1 MIVFMKFKHFTFE
14 DRKIIASS
22 LAKEFR
28 CAEIADTLGC
38 DPTSVS
44 KEIKRNRIDSTRF
57 RYPVDE
63 ECQKLK
69 RFPYVCANYNLKYT
83 KCKLHQFKYD
93 AKFAQVKADRLLVS
107 SRIGVNYTKEE
118 IEKLIIELKVGL
130 SNKKSVYQIAAELPF
145 DITPQT
151 IYKYIRNGQI
161 PVKRIDLPYAV
172 TYKKR
177 KKIKKEY
184 EYNESKIDRC
194 NRTFVDYL
202 AFSKASNLY
211 TTELDF
217 LGSKKGDPYT
227 ILTLIIREI
236 HFTLIFLVENKN
248 ADKIVK
254 IFDKIESKVGYE
266 NFVKVFGLILTDR
279 DPSFADYE
287 GFENS
292 KIFDKKRANVFYC
305 DAYRSTQK
313 ASVENMNKQ
322 LRMFFPKGK
331 YLSNF
336 SKDDVKRINIF
347 LNKRKLKSLDGFS
360 PEEVFIRIFGEK
372 VFNNLFN

>member
-14 DRKIIASS
+14 DRKIIASC

-28 CAEIADTLGC
+28 CVEIADTLGC

-57 RYPVDE
+57 RFPVDE
-63 ECQKLK
+63 ECLKLK
-69 RFPYVCANYNLKYT
+69 KFPYVCANCNLKYT
-83 KCKLHQFKYD
+83 KCKFHQFKYD

-161 PVKRIDLPYAV
+161 PVKRVDLPYAV

-217 LGSKKGDPYT
+217 LGSKRGDPYT

-254 IFDKIESKVGYE
+254 LFDKIESKIGYE

>member
-1 MIVFMKFKHFTFE
+1 M
-14 DRKIIASS
+14 
-22 LAKEFR
+22 
-28 CAEIADTLGC
+28 
-38 DPTSVS
+38 
-44 KEIKRNRIDSTRF
+44 
-57 RYPVDE
+57 
-63 ECQKLK
+63 
-69 RFPYVCANYNLKYT
+69 
-83 KCKLHQFKYD
+83 
-93 AKFAQVKADRLLVS
+93 VS

-118 IEKLIIELKVGL
+118 IEKLIIELNVGL

-151 IYKYIRNGQI
+151 IYKYIRSGQI
-161 PVKRIDLPYAV
+161 PVKRVDLPYAV

-217 LGSKKGDPYT
+217 LGSKRGDLYT

-236 HFTLIFLVENKN
+236 HFSLIFLVKNKN

-266 NFVKVFGLILTDR
+266 NFVRVFGLILTDR

>member
-14 DRKIIASS
+14 DRKIIASC

-28 CAEIADTLGC
+28 CVEIADTLGC

-69 RFPYVCANYNLKYT
+69 RFPYVCSNCNLKYT
-83 KCKLHQFKYD
+83 KCKFHQFKYD

-217 LGSKKGDPYT
+217 LGSKRGDPYT

-254 IFDKIESKVGYE
+254 IFDNIESKVGYA
-266 NFVKVFGLILTDR
+266 NFVRVFGLILTDR

-292 KIFDKKRANVFYC
+292 KICDKKRANVFYC

>member
-14 DRKIIASS
+14 DRKIIASC

-28 CAEIADTLGC
+28 CVEIADTLGC

-57 RYPVDE
+57 RFPVDE
-63 ECQKLK
+63 ECLKLK
-69 RFPYVCANYNLKYT
+69 KFPYVCANCNLKYT
-83 KCKLHQFKYD
+83 KCKFHQFKYD

-161 PVKRIDLPYAV
+161 PVKRVDLPYAV

-217 LGSKKGDPYT
+217 LGSKRGDPYT

-254 IFDKIESKVGYE
+254 LFDKIESKIGYE

-360 PEEVFIRIFGEK
+360 PEEVFIRIFVEK